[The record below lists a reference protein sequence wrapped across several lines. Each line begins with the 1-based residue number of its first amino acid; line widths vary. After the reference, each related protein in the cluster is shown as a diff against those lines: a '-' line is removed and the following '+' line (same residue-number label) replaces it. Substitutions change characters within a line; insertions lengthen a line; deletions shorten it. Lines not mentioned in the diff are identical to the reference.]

1 MRLEQIQR
9 TISLSVYMRT
19 LRALFRNAGSLS
31 LVLLMC
37 LTPGSWFMRV
47 WAADLASPRF
57 IDLSLLVAPDFPCSW
72 PGGSPGFQINHYQR
86 IGLRSAYNSDIL
98 ALDENVGTQFD
109 APTHSVA
116 PPNSNQPNSGP
127 YGLMSGDKVPAWQF
141 VGEACIIDNR
151 PLLDTA
157 PKGHSP
163 LVLAKHVQAWEK
175 KNRPFRFGD
184 VVLFYSGFSDRYYQ
198 SLPLGQSFIADPL
211 EAKTPGW
218 PDPAPEC
225 MEYLATRKVMT
236 LGTDSPSMGPIPG
249 AIAEESHFAGLKHGM
264 IWTEGATQ
272 LGELP
277 STGAFYCTVGLKH
290 AKGIG
295 AEARA
300 FAIVGQPLAQQLIK
314 SAREKRV
321 VDLSVLLAEDR
332 PVWWPGRGLG
342 NNRHPY
348 LRTVV
353 PPYDMNF
360 HLLDSHTGTHLVPPS
375 YALPSDGFE
384 NQHYASEV
392 QKWLTAYE
400 KKYGRRGNSS
410 VTTEQVPIEQTC
422 GWARVIDVQHL
433 VGTTKKEVWPFSP
446 EITVNEIKKY
456 EKRYGLLKRGE
467 IVIFRSL
474 YSNRYFRSFPEG
486 SKFLADPLN
495 GWSEGWPAPGPEAIQ
510 YLAERG
516 IRCVGTDGPTLGG
529 AEPRRALMT
538 YWALGTQGLVGV
550 ESLINLDQVPA
561 RAYFIF
567 AALKIRDC
575 HGGPGRAIAL
585 Y

>member
-1 MRLEQIQR
+1 
-9 TISLSVYMRT
+9 
-19 LRALFRNAGSLS
+19 
-31 LVLLMC
+31 LLMC
-37 LTPGSWFMRV
+37 LIPGSWFMRV

-72 PGGSPGFQINHYQR
+72 PGAGPGFQINHYQR
-86 IGLRSAYNSDIL
+86 IGPRSAYNTDIL
-98 ALDENVGTQFD
+98 ALDD
-109 APTHSVA
+109 
-116 PPNSNQPNSGP
+116 
-127 YGLMSGDKVPAWQF
+127 DKVPAWQF
-141 VGEACIIDNR
+141 VGEACVIDNR

-163 LVLAKHVQAWEK
+163 LILAKHVKAWEK
-175 KNRPFRFGD
+175 RNRPFRFGD

-198 SLPLGQSFIADPL
+198 SLPLGRSFIADPL

-392 QKWLTAYE
+392 RKWLTAYE

-410 VTTEQVPIEQTC
+410 VTTSRASMT
-422 GWARVIDVQHL
+422 
-433 VGTTKKEVWPFSP
+433 
-446 EITVNEIKKY
+446 
-456 EKRYGLLKRGE
+456 RG
-467 IVIFRSL
+467 
-474 YSNRYFRSFPEG
+474 
-486 SKFLADPLN
+486 
-495 GWSEGWPAPGPEAIQ
+495 
-510 YLAERG
+510 
-516 IRCVGTDGPTLGG
+516 
-529 AEPRRALMT
+529 
-538 YWALGTQGLVGV
+538 
-550 ESLINLDQVPA
+550 
-561 RAYFIF
+561 
-567 AALKIRDC
+567 
-575 HGGPGRAIAL
+575 
-585 Y
+585 